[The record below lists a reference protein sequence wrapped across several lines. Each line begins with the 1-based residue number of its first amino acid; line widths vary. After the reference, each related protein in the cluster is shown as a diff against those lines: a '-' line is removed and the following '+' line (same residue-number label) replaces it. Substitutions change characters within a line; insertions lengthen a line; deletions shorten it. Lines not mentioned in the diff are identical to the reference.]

1 MIQGEGVMLRIYI
14 CDDEKEMTD
23 LVSSQVRSYFKTYP
37 SEYEIE
43 TFNSGSSLIEQVN
56 KQRADIIFL
65 DIDLLDS
72 NGIQIAKLIRR
83 VDKLVKIVFITNYKN
98 YKGAAFT
105 VRAFGYVE
113 KPSTEKQ
120 IFKQLSDIQTYMEE
134 EQNDVSIKFETV
146 DGLINLKIKDILY
159 FESNNRKISII
170 TFTNEYRM
178 VQKISSL
185 AKLFEN
191 YDFKSPHSSFLVNL
205 DYVVGIKNYTVYMV
219 NDIKIPLSQRKVL
232 EFKKA
237 MNHYFMKTIDL
248 CKGVP
253 HE

>member
-1 MIQGEGVMLRIYI
+1 MLRIYI

-23 LVSSQVRSYFKTYP
+23 LISAQVQSYFKVCP
-37 SEYEIE
+37 SEYVVEI
-43 TFNSGSSLIEQVN
+43 FNSGNSLIKQVN

-65 DIDLLDS
+65 DIDLSDS
-72 NGIQIAKLIRR
+72 NGIQVAKLIRR

-98 YKGAAFT
+98 YKGAAFS

-113 KPSTEKQ
+113 KPSTKEQ
-120 IFKQLSDIQTYMEE
+120 IFKQLSDIQKYIQE
-134 EQNDVSIKFETV
+134 EQNDISIKFETV
-146 DGLINLKIKDILY
+146 EGLINLKIKDILY

-185 AKLFEN
+185 AKLLDI

-205 DYVVGIKNYTVYMV
+205 DYVVAVSYTHLTLPT
-219 NDIKIPLSQRKVL
+219 KL
-232 EFKKA
+232 E
-237 MNHYFMKTIDL
+237 
-248 CKGVP
+248 V
-253 HE
+253 

>member
-1 MIQGEGVMLRIYI
+1 MLKIYV
-14 CDDEKEMTD
+14 CDDEKEITD
-23 LVSSQVRSYFKTYP
+23 LIRTQIRNYFETYP
-37 SEYEIE
+37 SEYEVE
-43 TFNSGSSLIEQVN
+43 TFNSGSSLINRVN

-65 DIDLLDS
+65 DIELSDS
-72 NGIQIAKLIRR
+72 NGIQIAKLIRS

-113 KPSTEKQ
+113 KPSTTEQ
-120 IFKQLSDIQTYMEE
+120 IFKQLSDIQKYMRE
-134 EQNDVSIKFETV
+134 EQNDISIKFETV
-146 DGLINLKIKDILY
+146 DGLINLKVKDILY
-159 FESNNRKISII
+159 FESSNRKISII

-185 AKLFEN
+185 AKLLEP

-219 NDIKIPLSQRKVL
+219 NDIEIPLSQRKVS

-237 MNHYFMKTIDL
+237 MNHYFMKTIDM

-253 HE
+253 HD

>member
-1 MIQGEGVMLRIYI
+1 MLRIYI

-23 LVSSQVRSYFKTYP
+23 LISAQVQSYFKVCP
-37 SEYEIE
+37 SEYVVEI
-43 TFNSGSSLIEQVN
+43 FNSGNSLIKQVN

-65 DIDLLDS
+65 DIDLSDS
-72 NGIQIAKLIRR
+72 NGIQVAKLIRR

-98 YKGAAFT
+98 YKGAAFS

-113 KPSTEKQ
+113 KPSTKEQ
-120 IFKQLSDIQTYMEE
+120 IFKQLSDIQKYIQE
-134 EQNDVSIKFETV
+134 EQNDISIKFETV
-146 DGLINLKIKDILY
+146 EGLINLKIKDILY

-185 AKLFEN
+185 AKLLDI

-205 DYVVGIKNYTVYMV
+205 DYVVGIKNYTVYMI
-219 NDIKIPLSQRKVL
+219 NDIEIPLSQRKVL

-237 MNHYFMKTIDL
+237 MNNYFMKTIEL

-253 HE
+253 HD